1 MKKLEKEFMKNFIN
15 PLFADYLNEKRAMEK
30 TKVLNKKR
38 KKMIDQSNDRFNGIF
53 RKDNVIYCPFWKN
66 SRVLLEYLKRIPA
79 SSGDLTIKFY

>member
-53 RKDNVIYCPFWKN
+53 GMVNPSESWVWGSTPHG
-66 SRVLLEYLKRIPA
+66 A
-79 SSGDLTIKFY
+79 TIKRWSILPT